1 MVVDQKLLNSQM
13 MKYNIWSNVINK
25 ISGQQAQTPTQQTT
39 PIVQQPVQQTTP
51 TQIINKTPVYDIKSM
66 MWFSPQATKNQIT
79 NINQF
84 AQQQQANKPQAN
96 IQTFEPVTNNEWL
109 TVHKT
114 ASFKDL
120 VADLQNVAN
129 QWRNLEFVKFRDLY
143 PEYIENWDKVVDLF
157 ESIKANPNYTT
168 EQVTRTAQKTYPE
181 LFGNTD
187 TRFSAYDKEVWLK
200 KLYDEMVNN
209 QKSWQAKLT
218 RQDIINDYPEF
229 ANTQDISTIEEIQ
242 DMIYDYKNL
251 PTKKMPTYVDIAE
264 NFGDLFEWNEWVG
277 ITMFNDLD
285 KLNNLSETQ
294 LKAMSKEWQDY
305 IETLINLK
313 SMVDAVRKNYK
324 VDEDVTDQDIIN
336 AIKEVKPELYNNAV
350 KWTMINSD
358 DRKIWEEKTTNDS
371 AIEKLWKSIAI
382 WAWEFGTQTLQFLG
396 DISMKLLENKAN
408 KMTLG
413 LAKDKVHD
421 TAQQARDLINKGTD
435 WLDTQLEESKWYN
448 EVSLADDKRFWDAL
462 KQWDWWTMA
471 TKSWK
476 AIWTSLPSIILA
488 AATGWWWA
496 VAWLSFLPSASQR
509 ALEDIE
515 NDPNLSKLSEDQKYW
530 LALLQWGVESTIEW
544 LSFEVVFPWLAGRT
558 TSLLDRIWWQ
568 WFKKAM
574 SNALVKWVT
583 QTELW
588 ALSEWWE
595 EVLQEFFSNL
605 IAKGA
610 WSDRDMGTAKEY
622 WDIFTETFLSS
633 QLLSAMWWAGEWY
646 RQNQTNK
653 ANMQE
658 LEKVKWKILEWQV
671 NTFDNYEDYNK
682 AMKDVFPKVSDKE
695 LANTWNKMEQKK
707 YDLAIRNG
715 QFYDKKTVELP
726 TEQLS
731 ESDNIE
737 YNNILDEMLN
747 NWEITD
753 EQRERVAKQ
762 LWITTLNN
770 KSSEQQQWQMQSE
783 SLKSTWLSDLTNKTE
798 DNNTNNKKK
807 VKAGVWTRMLQN
819 YNRMNPKRIRKFE
832 AQFKE
837 TYWQWMEE
845 RWFTKA
851 WESNVNDIIDYSK
864 QMQKLK
870 TQIIDK
876 IAWEYRDIA
885 VSDMLSYA
893 TERASDTLDR
903 ENLKRLQPLLDKYE
917 SWKWLTFQEIEKM
930 RKYFSN
936 NINLPYYEDTDAKT
950 AEKNMNV
957 YTALQKYVENIADEN
972 GFDKLK
978 EINAEISASESIAR
992 WVIEKILWAD
1002 SNNPLWLTD
1011 RITIAGAVS
1020 AWSPWAIATV
1030 LVKNA
1035 LKNENVRN
1043 AILRVAVWKRDN
1055 AKYRWVKI
1063 DLDNIS
1069 KIADEKKR
1077 NQAFDEFMKKWKID
1091 SEKLQ
1096 NTLALPQYE
1105 PIAEIWENWPKIKK
1119 PNTPQ
1124 PTVKKDIVEI
1134 NKPQIEK
1141 PKPQWLSQLSEKL
1154 GVSESKAEEVQESID
1169 DFLNFV
1175 WANETK
1181 PTLDNAT
1188 TADYSQMST
1197 RWLETLLESDKIPID
1212 EAKKI
1217 NDELEMRKVKE
1228 DNANDSDSWDYLD
1241 HKYAYQIQKLQE
1253 EEQRIGKVGNRK
1265 VNKEYAE
1272 KQRQAWIEKREALI
1286 KSMDQAYNKDTN
1298 RSNEKYRELEWKSLS
1313 FINEWTRSK
1322 RFAVDEAEQEVITNL
1337 QNNWN
1342 KINKFE
1348 LMLTAEEQEER
1359 AKILDAMKENGYEIR
1374 TTEAWDSFYDT
1385 KNRDN
1390 KWAINRWQQ
1399 VNATTFE
1406 ALKNSGLYDMLP
1418 DDTKIYISWQE
1429 IQTLWELKNTKPENN
1444 WLAEMNIDKE
1454 AEAQVEW
1461 LAKINEQIAK
1471 EEQEKIDIEKA
1482 EVQELEEQAK
1492 AQEIID
1498 NEIADEQ
1505 NDIDKQTDQ
1514 KTLNDM
1520 EFTEQELNNM
1530 QKWFEETEKQGL
1542 AAISVKVED
1551 GKIIKESK
1559 TENTFTPTKTIND
1572 VNKFSDFGDIL
1583 EHKRIFDN
1591 WEIQYIWQIDWKTVE
1606 VKSDTLEWET
1616 RYSVWIYP
1624 WFEQIPWTEFYRTKG
1639 IAEDMM
1645 SSTDLENI
1653 KKFITW
1659 EDKFNRNE
1667 VVLVD
1672 EEWENTKNNNP
1683 SNSVKTVE
1691 VPEWEF
1697 EILPDDVKAYDEAKI
1712 AWPKRISPDRW
1723 WWWQQLTPQAAIDK
1737 YIEIQ
1742 RKKWDTRIKQYN
1754 AITDILD
1761 WFIAKF
1767 WDKLEPTNRSA
1778 EATEARKT
1786 IRREVLSPYNLW
1798 NYYTAWNLKWLK
1810 DLFEWWKKMSDY
1822 STISDKAMESI
1833 KKDYIKHI
1841 KEDISHWYR
1850 YPEAV
1855 LSYNPE
1861 FRKAVDSRARYEK
1874 WLYTSFS
1881 TEDTRIDYSQKDV
1894 LWAWMKRQDG
1904 KEITQAQKDE
1914 IVKWVM
1920 EFQEYMWVDM
1930 KQLAE
1935 DNNRVYVHLNGKNPF
1950 LMWSKMSIAWLYRW
1964 TVDSK
1969 WRSTASISLWW
1980 VEWFKMRKDWKVVLV
1995 KEKPVASHEIA
2006 HAIDYLN
2013 NGRLLEYDDAFYKLR
2028 SSYNSKWNMPMWSD
2042 EYWNRKTEITA
2053 RMIEQYIA
2061 IEKWDYSYYTSKWY
2075 RNEDIYNSVI
2085 VPEIEKIKN
2094 KYFSKYKTRVWEKSI
2109 DEIKTDAIIRWLAE
2123 ISKF

>member
-1 MVVDQKLLNSQM
+1 MVVDPKLLKSQM
-13 MKYNIWSNVINK
+13 MKYDIWSNVRNK
-25 ISGQQAQTPTQQTT
+25 ISGQKATT
-39 PIVQQPVQQTTP
+39 PIQQTTP
-51 TQIINKTPVYDIKSM
+51 TVQQPIQQPTQQTQITNKTPVYDIKSM
-66 MWFSPQATKNQIT
+66 MWFSPQATKNQIST
-79 NINQF
+79 MTQF
-84 AQQQQANKPQAN
+84 AQQQQANRPQAN
-96 IQTFEPVTNNEWL
+96 IQTFEPMTNNEWL

-129 QWRNLEFVKFRDLY
+129 QWRNLEFMKFRDLY
-143 PEYIENWDKVVDLF
+143 PEYVENWDNVVDLF

-168 EQVTRTAQKTYPE
+168 EQVTRTAQKAYPE

-187 TRFSAYDKEVWLK
+187 TRFSAYDRELWLK
-200 KLYDEMVNN
+200 KLYDEMVSN

-218 RQDIINDYPEF
+218 RQDIINNYPEF

-264 NFGDLFEWNEWVG
+264 NFGDLFEWEDRLWQTMVNELN
-277 ITMFNDLD
+277 MLD
-285 KLNNLSETQ
+285 NISETQ
-294 LKAMSKEWQDY
+294 YKALSNEWQEY
-305 IETLINLK
+305 VKSLANLK
-313 SMVDAVRKNYK
+313 WMVDSIRKQYK
-324 VDEDVTDQDIIN
+324 IAEDVTDRDIIN
-336 AIKEVKPELYNNAV
+336 AIQEDMPELYNEIV
-350 KWTMINSD
+350 TQTSLWWD
-358 DRKIWEEKTTNDS
+358 DRYILENNRANDTKWQALVRWIWWSLAK
-371 AIEKLWKSIAI
+371 
-382 WAWEFGTQTLQFLG
+382 FGTKTLSRFERMGKNVVASTLDKIVSNKTWLSTKTLDKIISPSI
-396 DISMKLLENKAN
+396 DIALEDENVWNWGKTLEWKLE
-408 KMTLG
+408 
-413 LAKDKVHD
+413 
-421 TAQQARDLINKGTD
+421 
-435 WLDTQLEESKWYN
+435 DTQRYN
-448 EVSLADDKRFWDAL
+448 KIRLYDDEKFWDAL
-462 KQWDWWTMA
+462 KKWDWNAMLS
-471 TKSWK
+471 KSWE
-476 AIWTSLPSIILA
+476 AIGTSIPWIALA
-488 AATGWWWA
+488 AVTWWWGA
-496 VAWLSFLPSASQR
+496 VAGLSFLPFASESAM
-509 ALEDIE
+509 EDIE
-515 NDPNLSKLSEDQKYW
+515 NDPNLSKLSREEKQL
-530 LALLQWGVESTIEW
+530 LAMWMWTVESAIEW

-595 EVLQEFFSNL
+595 EVLQKFFGDL

-646 RQNQTNK
+646 RQNQTNRV
-653 ANMQE
+653 NMQE

-682 AMKDVFPKVSDKE
+682 AMKEVFPKVSDKE
-695 LANTWNKMEQKK
+695 LANTWNKIEQKK
-707 YDLAIRNG
+707 YDLALRDG

-783 SLKSTWLSDLTNKTE
+783 SLKPTWLSDITNKTE

-851 WESNVNDIIDYSK
+851 WESNINDIIDYSK

-1096 NTLALPQYE
+1096 NTLALPQNT

-1124 PTVKKDIVEI
+1124 PTAKKDIIEI

-1154 GVSESKAEEVQESID
+1154 WVSESKAEQIQESID

-1175 WANETK
+1175 WANEEK
-1181 PTLDNAT
+1181 PTLETTT
-1188 TADYSQMST
+1188 TADYKQMST

-1212 EAKKI
+1212 EANKI
-1217 NDELEMRKVKE
+1217 NEELSKR
-1228 DNANDSDSWDYLD
+1228 DNSDTESWDYLD
-1241 HKYAYQIQKLQE
+1241 HKFAYEIQKLQE
-1253 EEQRIGKVGNRK
+1253 EEQRIGKVWNRK

-1272 KQRQAWIEKREALI
+1272 KQRSAWVEKREDLV
-1286 KSMDQAYNKDTN
+1286 KRMEQAYDKDTN
-1298 RSNEKYRELEWKSLS
+1298 RANEKYRELEWKSLS

-1342 KINKFE
+1342 KINRFE
-1348 LMLTAEEQEER
+1348 LMLTAEEQE
-1359 AKILDAMKENGYEIR
+1359 
-1374 TTEAWDSFYDT
+1374 
-1385 KNRDN
+1385 
-1390 KWAINRWQQ
+1390 
-1399 VNATTFE
+1399 
-1406 ALKNSGLYDMLP
+1406 
-1418 DDTKIYISWQE
+1418 
-1429 IQTLWELKNTKPENN
+1429 
-1444 WLAEMNIDKE
+1444 
-1454 AEAQVEW
+1454 
-1461 LAKINEQIAK
+1461 
-1471 EEQEKIDIEKA
+1471 
-1482 EVQELEEQAK
+1482 
-1492 AQEIID
+1492 
-1498 NEIADEQ
+1498 
-1505 NDIDKQTDQ
+1505 
-1514 KTLNDM
+1514 
-1520 EFTEQELNNM
+1520 
-1530 QKWFEETEKQGL
+1530 
-1542 AAISVKVED
+1542 
-1551 GKIIKESK
+1551 
-1559 TENTFTPTKTIND
+1559 
-1572 VNKFSDFGDIL
+1572 
-1583 EHKRIFDN
+1583 
-1591 WEIQYIWQIDWKTVE
+1591 
-1606 VKSDTLEWET
+1606 
-1616 RYSVWIYP
+1616 
-1624 WFEQIPWTEFYRTKG
+1624 
-1639 IAEDMM
+1639 
-1645 SSTDLENI
+1645 
-1653 KKFITW
+1653 
-1659 EDKFNRNE
+1659 
-1667 VVLVD
+1667 
-1672 EEWENTKNNNP
+1672 
-1683 SNSVKTVE
+1683 
-1691 VPEWEF
+1691 
-1697 EILPDDVKAYDEAKI
+1697 
-1712 AWPKRISPDRW
+1712 
-1723 WWWQQLTPQAAIDK
+1723 
-1737 YIEIQ
+1737 
-1742 RKKWDTRIKQYN
+1742 
-1754 AITDILD
+1754 
-1761 WFIAKF
+1761 
-1767 WDKLEPTNRSA
+1767 
-1778 EATEARKT
+1778 
-1786 IRREVLSPYNLW
+1786 
-1798 NYYTAWNLKWLK
+1798 
-1810 DLFEWWKKMSDY
+1810 
-1822 STISDKAMESI
+1822 
-1833 KKDYIKHI
+1833 
-1841 KEDISHWYR
+1841 
-1850 YPEAV
+1850 
-1855 LSYNPE
+1855 
-1861 FRKAVDSRARYEK
+1861 
-1874 WLYTSFS
+1874 
-1881 TEDTRIDYSQKDV
+1881 
-1894 LWAWMKRQDG
+1894 
-1904 KEITQAQKDE
+1904 
-1914 IVKWVM
+1914 
-1920 EFQEYMWVDM
+1920 
-1930 KQLAE
+1930 
-1935 DNNRVYVHLNGKNPF
+1935 
-1950 LMWSKMSIAWLYRW
+1950 
-1964 TVDSK
+1964 
-1969 WRSTASISLWW
+1969 
-1980 VEWFKMRKDWKVVLV
+1980 
-1995 KEKPVASHEIA
+1995 
-2006 HAIDYLN
+2006 
-2013 NGRLLEYDDAFYKLR
+2013 
-2028 SSYNSKWNMPMWSD
+2028 
-2042 EYWNRKTEITA
+2042 
-2053 RMIEQYIA
+2053 
-2061 IEKWDYSYYTSKWY
+2061 
-2075 RNEDIYNSVI
+2075 
-2085 VPEIEKIKN
+2085 
-2094 KYFSKYKTRVWEKSI
+2094 
-2109 DEIKTDAIIRWLAE
+2109 
-2123 ISKF
+2123 